1 MLGLQLKGW
10 CHAADTGLTR
20 ISSYCMPYI
29 GYFSAVEPKS
39 WLRTIVLP
47 DRDSDEEREFRRYF
61 QRRTLPMAQVAVLI
75 AIFLI
80 LAVCVLDWMVMP
92 PEFALPAIRF
102 RLSTMLALLV
112 AVFAA
117 SLAWPSNP
125 KIPYAFMTAGALNG
139 VGTIIVGGIAARSGT
154 EFVLWGTIFATFYV
168 YLVFGLRFRLA
179 AVAGWPV
186 FLTYFTIGIIID
198 APFVKMA
205 YGTLFLVFTNFIGMY
220 ASFLFEL
227 DARELFQKKKLLK
240 QLARTDGL
248 TGIDNRRSFDE
259 HLDDVWRQ
267 ARREQHAIAVLL
279 IDIDYFKLFNDCYGH
294 KPGDKCIQAVAHLL
308 SESVHRPLDQVARYG
323 GEEFAIVLYDPT
335 DQYIRAYANDL
346 VGRISALGIEHKA
359 SDIADNVT
367 ISVGAAVARPDAL
380 NRPDQL
386 VRTSDDAL
394 YESKAQGRNRA
405 TVYQME
411 SHCTPRPHSGRLR
424 FNDRC
429 RSDHRDLTAIDVCF
443 DR

>member
-1 MLGLQLKGW
+1 
-10 CHAADTGLTR
+10 
-20 ISSYCMPYI
+20 MPYI

-39 WLRTIVLP
+39 WLRAIVLP
-47 DRDSDEEREFRRYF
+47 DKDAEEEREFRRYF

-80 LAVCVLDWMVMP
+80 LAVCVLDWIVMP

-102 RLSTMLALLV
+102 RIFTMLALLV

-117 SLAWPSNP
+117 SLAWPTHP
-125 KIPYAFMTAGALNG
+125 KIPYAFMTVGALNG
-139 VGTIIVGGIAARSGT
+139 IGTIIVGGIAARSGT

-186 FLTYFTIGIIID
+186 FLTYFTVGILID

-205 YGTLFLVFTNFIGMY
+205 YGTLFLVFTNLIGMY

-259 HLDDVWRQ
+259 HLDDAWRQ
-267 ARREQHAIAVLL
+267 ARREHHAIAVLL
-279 IDIDYFKLFNDCYGH
+279 VDIDYFKLFNDCYGH
-294 KPGDKCIQAVAHLL
+294 KPGDECIQAVARTLG
-308 SESVHRPLDQVARYG
+308 ESVHRPLDQVARYG
-323 GEEFAIVLYDPT
+323 GEEFAIVLYNPT
-335 DQYIRAYANDL
+335 DQFVRDYANEL
-346 VGRISALGIEHKA
+346 VQQVAALEIEHKA
-359 SDIADNVT
+359 SDIAENVT
-367 ISVGAAVARPDAL
+367 VSVGAAIMRPD
-380 NRPDQL
+380 NSNQSDQL
-386 VRTSDDAL
+386 VRTADDAL
-394 YESKAQGRNRA
+394 YESKTQGRNRA
-405 TVYQME
+405 TVYQLDDQLDATTTVRVMA
-411 SHCTPRPHSGRLR
+411 L
-424 FNDRC
+424 
-429 RSDHRDLTAIDVCF
+429 
-443 DR
+443 